1 MIMPYRRL
9 PNTDKAR
16 VRSLEM
22 AINRMRNNDYYT
34 PVLSTELFSKAEKKL
49 QQFREAVDRY
59 TESLETQ
66 VNYSKSESYQTRLK
80 NAKMYVSHFLT
91 VFNMCV
97 KRGEMKAKDREY
109 YSFTEDSGELPDMSS
124 DIAVI
129 RCCENTIKGEKLR
142 ISKGGIPIY
151 NPTIAKVA
159 VHYDLFKEL
168 YDKQCELRQLT
179 DEALLVVSLMRPQV
193 DEVILDVWN
202 SIENYFPDLTG
213 EKKMKMCRD
222 YGLIYYYRTGE
233 KTD

>member
-1 MIMPYRRL
+1 MPYRRL

-16 VRSLEM
+16 IRSLET
-22 AINRMRNNDYYT
+22 AINKMRNSDYYA
-34 PVLSTELFSKAEKKL
+34 PVMSPELFNRADKKL
-49 QQFREAVDRY
+49 AQFKEAVERY
-59 TESLETQ
+59 VNSLETQ
-66 VNYSKSESYQTRLK
+66 VNYSKSEAYQDRLK

-97 KRGEMKAKDREY
+97 KRGEMKASDRKF
-109 YSFTEDSGELPDMSS
+109 YSIPENSGELPDMSS

-129 RCCENTIKGEKLR
+129 RCCENTINGEKAR
-142 ISKGGIPIY
+142 TAKGGVPIY

-168 YDKQCELRQLT
+168 YDKQSKMRQLT

-202 SIENYFPDLTG
+202 SIENYFQDLTG
-213 EKKMKMCRD
+213 EKKIKVCRE
-222 YGLIYYYRTGE
+222 YGLIYYYRTSE

>member
-1 MIMPYRRL
+1 MPYRRL

-16 VRSLEM
+16 IRSLET
-22 AINRMRNNDYYT
+22 AIAKMRNNDYYA
-34 PVLSTELFSKAEKKL
+34 PVLPPELLSKAEKKL
-49 QQFREAVDRY
+49 VQFRDAVDRY
-59 TESLETQ
+59 VKSLETQ
-66 VNYSKSESYQTRLK
+66 VNYSKSEPYQTRLK
-80 NAKMYVSHFLT
+80 NARMYVSHFLT

-97 KRGEMKAKDREY
+97 KRGEMKAADRDF
-109 YSFTEDSGELPDMSS
+109 YSMPQDSGELPDMSS

-129 RCCENTIKGEKLR
+129 RCCENTINGEKTR
-142 ISKGGIPIY
+142 TAKGGIPIF
-151 NPTIAKVA
+151 NPTIAKVT
-159 VHYDLFKEL
+159 VHYELFKEL

-202 SIENYFPDLTG
+202 SIENYFSDLSG
-213 EKKMKMCRD
+213 EKRLKKCRE

>member
-1 MIMPYRRL
+1 MPYRRL

-16 VRSLEM
+16 IRSLET
-22 AINRMRNNDYYT
+22 AINKMRNSDYYA
-34 PVLSTELFSKAEKKL
+34 PVMSPELFNRADKKL
-49 QQFREAVDRY
+49 AQFKEAVERY
-59 TESLETQ
+59 VNSLETQ
-66 VNYSKSESYQTRLK
+66 VNYSKSEAYQDRLK

-97 KRGEMKAKDREY
+97 KRGEMKASDRKFFSIPEN
-109 YSFTEDSGELPDMSS
+109 SGELPDMSS

-129 RCCENTIKGEKLR
+129 RCCENTINGEKAR
-142 ISKGGIPIY
+142 TAKGGVPIY

-168 YDKQCELRQLT
+168 YDKQSKMRQLT

-202 SIENYFPDLTG
+202 SIENYFQDLTG
-213 EKKMKMCRD
+213 EKKIKVCRE
-222 YGLIYYYRTGE
+222 YGLIYYYRTSE
-233 KTD
+233 KAD

>member
-1 MIMPYRRL
+1 MPYRRL

-16 VRSLEM
+16 IRSLET
-22 AINRMRNNDYYT
+22 AINKMRNSDYYA
-34 PVLSTELFSKAEKKL
+34 PVMSPELFNRADKKL
-49 QQFREAVDRY
+49 AQFKEAVERY
-59 TESLETQ
+59 VNSLETQ
-66 VNYSKSESYQTRLK
+66 VNYSKSEAYQDRLK

-97 KRGEMKAKDREY
+97 KRGEMKASDREF
-109 YSFTEDSGELPDMSS
+109 YSIPENSGELPDMSS

-129 RCCENTIKGEKLR
+129 RCCENTINGEKAR
-142 ISKGGIPIY
+142 TAKGGIPIY

-168 YDKQCELRQLT
+168 YDKQSKMRQLT

-202 SIENYFPDLTG
+202 SIENYFQDLTG
-213 EKKMKMCRD
+213 EKKIKVCRD
-222 YGLIYYYRTGE
+222 YGLIYYYRTSE
-233 KTD
+233 KAD

>member
-1 MIMPYRRL
+1 MPYRRL

-16 VRSLEM
+16 IRSLET
-22 AINRMRNNDYYT
+22 AINKMRNSDYYA
-34 PVLSTELFSKAEKKL
+34 PVMSPELFNRADKKL
-49 QQFREAVDRY
+49 AQFKEAVERY
-59 TESLETQ
+59 VNSLETQ
-66 VNYSKSESYQTRLK
+66 VNYSKSEAYQDRLK

-97 KRGEMKAKDREY
+97 KRGEMKASDRKF
-109 YSFTEDSGELPDMSS
+109 YSIPENSGELPDMSS

-129 RCCENTIKGEKLR
+129 RCCENTINGEKAR
-142 ISKGGIPIY
+142 TAKGGVPIY

-168 YDKQCELRQLT
+168 YDKQSKMRQLT

-202 SIENYFPDLTG
+202 SIENYFQDLTG
-213 EKKMKMCRD
+213 EKKIKVCRE
-222 YGLIYYYRTGE
+222 YGLIYYYRTSE
-233 KTD
+233 KAD